1 MTRSSAMA
9 LSSTP
14 LKTVNSAAAAMKAI
28 RLLGI
33 ITDIFSCEFTHV
45 SDNPNIEKD
54 KAAER

>member
-1 MTRSSAMA
+1 MA